1 MLLSQDLHDDLTPT
15 PDEHYPESVQSLIYY
30 GGSTVEDN
38 IVSSDEPSQNTAF
51 IDAYIQRAKHY
62 KKAIRRRSPRSTCS
76 TATGRLL
83 QLATSAVMISGE
95 PEGVVNNNKLSSW
108 PDSQQNTIALP
119 THPHKSPLS
128 FFRQQRSPGAVPEKQ
143 LLIHPK
149 ILSKHMLVRF
159 PLCPT
164 TGVIVWRY
172 IQKLVRLLKHCKTLV
187 SGIRSSLMV
196 RVSQ

>member
-1 MLLSQDLHDDLTPT
+1 MVLRRTILLLVVLT
-15 PDEHYPESVQSLIYY
+15 
-30 GGSTVEDN
+30 
-38 IVSSDEPSQNTAF
+38 
-51 IDAYIQRAKHY
+51 
-62 KKAIRRRSPRSTCS
+62 KK
-76 TATGRLL
+76 
-83 QLATSAVMISGE
+83 MIL
-95 PEGVVNNNKLSSW
+95 KRKFQLSSW

-172 IQKLVRLLKHCKTLV
+172 IQKLVRLLKHCKTLKAQTLYSPEGLTKNVTQGRDTLARLVTMSRKLTDAMNLDIFSMNMPAMDRFLQLQTTQHIAV
-187 SGIRSSLMV
+187 STFP
-196 RVSQ
+196 